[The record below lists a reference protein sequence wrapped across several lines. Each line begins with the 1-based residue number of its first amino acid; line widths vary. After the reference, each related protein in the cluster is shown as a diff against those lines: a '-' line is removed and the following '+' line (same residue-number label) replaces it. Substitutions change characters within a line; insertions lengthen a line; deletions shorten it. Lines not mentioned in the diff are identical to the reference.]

1 MEGHGPRKEFFL
13 LAGSDATADEGKRHE
28 LFSYNRTAGCYWL
41 ETYGGDPNART
52 QMRESKFQVLGWL
65 MASSISNRSSL
76 RLPLPSVLFKKLL
89 DGTEFR
95 PDLDMVRSFDPAASQ
110 SILKISELSNSD
122 FSSLLELE
130 DCDANMGREDY
141 MEHAAKALLVD
152 DISWQFAAL
161 SKGFY
166 HSLR

>member
-1 MEGHGPRKEFFL
+1 
-13 LAGSDATADEGKRHE
+13 
-28 LFSYNRTAGCYWL
+28 
-41 ETYGGDPNART
+41 
-52 QMRESKFQVLGWL
+52 
-65 MASSISNRSSL
+65 
-76 RLPLPSVLFKKLL
+76 
-89 DGTEFR
+89 
-95 PDLDMVRSFDPAASQ
+95 MVRSFDPAASQ